1 MLGSRKGAEVAGA
14 ALEAEAPA
22 ETFEALLE
30 GHRKILFKVA
40 GMYCRDE
47 EDRRDLVQ
55 EMSAQLWRS
64 FGRYDRRRPFS
75 TWMYRVALN
84 VAISSARSARLRRR
98 HHVPLEEGAVE
109 PADESAAAR
118 EPDERVGQLQRFIG
132 QLDELER
139 ALLLLYLEEHGYRE
153 IADVLGMTETNVAT
167 RISRLKRRIRE
178 DLAASQPSK

>member
-14 ALEAEAPA
+14 AFEAEAPP

-84 VAISSARSARLRRR
+84 VAISSARSALLRRR

-109 PADESAAAR
+109 PVDESAAR

-139 ALLLLYLEEHGYRE
+139 ALLLLYLEEHSYRQ

-167 RISRLKRRIRE
+167 RISRLKRRIRD
-178 DLAASQPSK
+178 DLAASQASK